1 MLNAN
6 EEGESS
12 LCSASIGDSINCSLP
27 RENYRSHCH
36 LLEDSGESSFP
47 SLKNPWG
54 EPRRG
59 RSPAMSFPSKTITW
73 DSLSKPALPNP
84 FRMQSPLPGALSAQW
99 RLKLMGSQPGSAWSF
114 LLKMRFRACVG
125 LWQGKRKTSLSH
137 TMPELLLSEAL
148 WSSPEMR
155 SLPSISW
162 SFLPFFPSLCY
173 LFILLSSSHHS
184 VHQTHTHNEDSHIHT
199 TYMHSDTHHT
209 HTACMHMHTC
219 TCIDK
224 YIHTQRHTIQMCE
237 YTVPSLMCS
246 LEVNGLLWRIQS
258 FYEYWEY

>member
-1 MLNAN
+1 MACVCYSKAHHVLYYSLMLDAN

-36 LLEDSGESSFP
+36 LLEDSEERFFP
-47 SLKNPWG
+47 SPKNPWG

-148 WSSPEMR
+148 WYTPAMW
-155 SLPSISW
+155 SLFSSISW
-162 SFLPFFPSLCY
+162 FFLLFFPSQSY
-173 LFILLSSSHHS
+173 LSILLHLTA
-184 VHQTHTHNEDSHIHT
+184 VYTK
-199 TYMHSDTHHT
+199 HT
-209 HTACMHMHTC
+209 HTMKIHISIPRICTQIHATHTLHVCNAYIHMH
-219 TCIDK
+219 K
-224 YIHTQRHTIQMCE
+224 
-237 YTVPSLMCS
+237 
-246 LEVNGLLWRIQS
+246 
-258 FYEYWEY
+258 

>member
-12 LCSASIGDSINCSLP
+12 LCSTSIGDSINCSLP

-36 LLEDSGESSFP
+36 LLEDSEENSFP

-84 FRMQSPLPGALSAQW
+84 FRMQSPLPGALSVQW

-125 LWQGKRKTSLSH
+125 LWQGKRKTLLSH

-148 WSSPEMR
+148 WSSPAMR
-155 SLPSISW
+155 SLSSSISW
-162 SFLPFFPSLCY
+162 SFLPFFSSPCY
-173 LFILLSSSHHS
+173 LSILLSSSHHS
-184 VHQTHTHNEDSHIHT
+184 VHQTHIHTMKIHISITHMCTQIHT
-199 TYMHSDTHHT
+199 THT
-209 HTACMHMHTC
+209 HCMYAHA
-219 TCIDK
+219 
-224 YIHTQRHTIQMCE
+224 
-237 YTVPSLMCS
+237 
-246 LEVNGLLWRIQS
+246 
-258 FYEYWEY
+258 

>member
-6 EEGESS
+6 KEGESS
-12 LCSASIGDSINCSLP
+12 LCSASIRDSINCSLP
-27 RENYRSHCH
+27 RENYQSYCH
-36 LLEDSGESSFP
+36 LLEASGESVFP

-137 TMPELLLSEAL
+137 TEAL
-148 WSSPEMR
+148 WYTPAKR
-155 SLPSISW
+155 SLSSSVSW
-162 SFLPFFPSLCY
+162 SFLPFFPSPCY
-173 LFILLSSSHHS
+173 LSILLSSSHHS
-184 VHQTHTHNEDSHIHT
+184 VRQTHTMKIHISTPHICIQIHT
-199 TYMHSDTHHT
+199 THT
-209 HTACMHMHTC
+209 HAHA
-219 TCIDK
+219 
-224 YIHTQRHTIQMCE
+224 
-237 YTVPSLMCS
+237 
-246 LEVNGLLWRIQS
+246 
-258 FYEYWEY
+258 